1 MWLFFCIIGKNLS
14 YGANIYNNMENII
27 IRQKY
32 SEKIEPYI
40 GKQLIKVLVGQRRVG
55 KSCILM
61 QVMEEI
67 RKQDKTANILYINK
81 EDLGFEHIKT
91 ASDLHGYVLE
101 NTKPDVKNYVFIDE
115 IQEISIFQK
124 ALRSLLL
131 HPIYDLYC
139 TGSNADV
146 LSGELST
153 LLGGRHIE
161 IPVHGL
167 SYNEFC
173 EFHQLENTG
182 ETLRKYL
189 QFGGLP
195 YLRHLPL
202 ESGIVFD
209 YIKGVYNTVIY
220 KDLIQRYEIRNTAFL
235 ESFVRFLAD
244 NTGQLFSAK
253 KISDYLKSQQTNIGV
268 SQIINYTHYLTNTY
282 LIHKVKRMDIAGK
295 KIFEIGEKFYFGD
308 LGMRHAIHG
317 FRQTD
322 YGKILENAVYNHL
335 IGNGYA
341 VKVGQI
347 GNLEIDF
354 VCERAGE
361 KLYVQVCYLLQDEKT
376 MAREFG
382 NLLKI
387 KDNYPKIVVSA
398 NGFSGNTHEGI
409 RHVPIR
415 EFLSDRKWAEH

>member
-1 MWLFFCIIGKNLS
+1 MK
-14 YGANIYNNMENII
+14 ENFI

-32 SEKIEPYI
+32 IDRLKPYI

-55 KSCILM
+55 KSYILL
-61 QVMEEI
+61 QLIEEI
-67 RKQDKTANILYINK
+67 KKQDKNANILYINK
-81 EDLGFEHIKT
+81 EDLNFEHITT
-91 ASDLHGYVLE
+91 AFDLNAYVLE
-101 NTKPDVKNYVFIDE
+101 NTKSEVKNYIFIDE
-115 IQEISIFQK
+115 IQEISEFEK

-131 HPIYDLYC
+131 NPVYDLYC
-139 TGSNADV
+139 TGSNANI

-153 LLGGRHIE
+153 FLSGRYIE
-161 IPVHGL
+161 IPVYSL

-173 EFHQLENTG
+173 KFQQLENTE
-182 ETLRKYL
+182 ETLQKYL
-189 QFGGLP
+189 KFGGLP
-195 YLRHLPL
+195 YLKHLTL
-202 ESGIVFD
+202 DDKIVFD
-209 YIKGVYNTVIY
+209 YIKGVYNTIIY

-268 SQIINYTHYLTNTY
+268 SQIINYTHYLTSTY
-282 LIHKVKRMDIAGK
+282 LVHRVKRIEIAGK
-295 KIFEIGEKFYFGD
+295 KIFEIGEKFYFED
-308 LGMRHAIHG
+308 LGLRHAIHG

-322 YGKILENAVYNHL
+322 YGKILENTVYNHL
-335 IGNGYA
+335 VINGYD

-354 VCERAGE
+354 VCEREGE
-361 KLYVQVCYLLQDEKT
+361 KLYVQVCYLLQEEKT
-376 MAREFG
+376 IEREFG

-398 NGFSGNTHEGI
+398 DNFSGNTYEGI
-409 RHVPIR
+409 QHIPIR
-415 EFLSDRKWAEH
+415 KFLSEWD